1 MHPIN
6 RDATIKYQSITRLHL
21 VKHIEQLKTAPN
33 ISLSVQIFFSS
44 SIKKKTL
51 SYTKKGEPTQNIVLF
66 KKKKKTQSL
75 TYTSWSHKMFTKI
88 NRLLIPIKASNLNLT
103 RLQIFIV
110 NTQGRL
116 GKGESASTHSL
127 FTSPGFDMDPTS

>member
-51 SYTKKGEPTQNIVLF
+51 SYKKKGEPTQNIVLF
-66 KKKKKTQSL
+66 KKKKKNS
-75 TYTSWSHKMFTKI
+75 
-88 NRLLIPIKASNLNLT
+88 IPNIH
-103 RLQIFIV
+103 IV
-110 NTQGRL
+110 VSQNVHQNQPI
-116 GKGESASTHSL
+116 AH
-127 FTSPGFDMDPTS
+127 PN